1 MSILKTLMKI
11 MNNVSNHMHEIL
23 GLIFST
29 KLDMFKLKHHLYYQH
44 ADNLDYTLSLNKL
57 TIMDIGM
64 KSLSRTVER
73 FISKSGHLE
82 RGEHR
87 E

>member
-1 MSILKTLMKI
+1 MSFNFFRKSGHVQAETLP
-11 MNNVSNHMHEIL
+11 
-23 GLIFST
+23 
-29 KLDMFKLKHHLYYQH
+29 LYLCFTH
-44 ADNLDYTLSLNKL
+44 TDNFDTTLSLNNL

-64 KSLSRTVER
+64 KSSSRTVER

-82 RGEHR
+82 RGEHG